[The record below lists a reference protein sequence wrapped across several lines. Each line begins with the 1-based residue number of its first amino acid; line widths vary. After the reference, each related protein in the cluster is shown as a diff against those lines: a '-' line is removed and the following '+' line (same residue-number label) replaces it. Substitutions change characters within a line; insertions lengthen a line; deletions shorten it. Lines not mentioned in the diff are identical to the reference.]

1 MSTNSNATLGK
12 VTLDPKNEAIKPP
25 QKNEY
30 KALFDSMSEM
40 VEVIELIY
48 NKEQQPVDFYIR
60 DVNISFAKLLNKTK
74 EELIDKRITSVIGI
88 IEDYWLTSFATVDKT
103 GEPLRFKS
111 YGAEFDKYY
120 FVSVWKI
127 REGRIGVSFTCITE
141 SEKAEIT
148 LKKRLKKE
156 KSARNKTEQKLT
168 EKSLELQNSFD
179 ALRSVNTKLAFQN
192 EEKDRGANSLANIKV
207 ELEQQVTCL
216 NQAAI
221 VSETDASGTLIFVND
236 NFCKIFGYQRKELI
250 GKSHAVIKSG
260 KNSSNFIANMWKTI
274 STGKVWK
281 DEIINK
287 AKGNKKFIW
296 LDMTITP
303 FKDIHG
309 NIVKYVGIQFD
320 ITAQIKQKKA
330 LLKQAEKL
338 ALANSKL
345 AFQNKEKDKRVA
357 ELAKAM
363 YDLSYQNEAKDKRSK
378 EFASAKEE
386 KEKRADELALANA
399 ELAFQNKEKDR
410 RSEELL
416 IAKEEKEKRA
426 HELTI
431 ANKELAFQNKE
442 KEQRATELVSA
453 NIELAFQNEEKEK
466 RADELALANAE
477 LAFQNKEKDRRSE
490 ELLIAKEEKEKR
502 AHELT
507 IANKELAF
515 QNKEKEQRATEL
527 VSANI
532 ELAFQNEEKE
542 KRVQELAIAKELR
555 QFIETSSTPIFGID
569 HIGLINEWNQASQKV
584 TGYQKEEVLGIHW
597 KTFTPAKS
605 EKKASS
611 VLNLVLEGKQTENF
625 EFSIFSKDK
634 NQVIL
639 LVNSSARRDT
649 HGKITGVLAVG
660 QDITELV
667 GYRNE
672 LEIKVKERTV
682 KLNEALEKQKELNE
696 LKSKFV
702 STASHEFRTPLTAI
716 NFAAG
721 SIKKYWGK
729 MEPNLVE
736 KKLYKIENQVLHMT
750 RLLDDVL
757 MVGQAGAGELKN
769 NPTDVYLGDFIN
781 EIIEEVSISRE
792 QSHQID
798 VLDPEDLK
806 KNTVFIDK
814 KLGRN
819 IFINL
824 ISNAVKYS
832 ANSKKIVIQFS
843 SNKKYIIISVTDF
856 GIGISNTELKTIF
869 NPFSRGKNVDLIQG
883 TGLGLSIVKEAITA
897 MQGKI
902 LVNSS
907 IGKGTTFITKLPKTK

>member
-260 KNSSNFIANMWKTI
+260 KNSSSFIANMWKTI

-345 AFQNKEKDKRVA
+345 ASQNKEKDKHVA

-757 MVGQAGAGELKN
+757 MVGQAGTGELKN

-902 LVNSS
+902 LVKSS

>member
-141 SEKAEIT
+141 SEKAEIA

-236 NFCKIFGYQRKELI
+236 NFCKVFGYQRKELI

-260 KNSSNFIANMWKTI
+260 KNSSSFIANMWKTI

-345 AFQNKEKDKRVA
+345 ASQNKEKDKHVA

-378 EFASAKEE
+378 EFASAK
-386 KEKRADELALANA
+386 
-399 ELAFQNKEKDR
+399 
-410 RSEELL
+410 
-416 IAKEEKEKRA
+416 
-426 HELTI
+426 
-431 ANKELAFQNKE
+431 
-442 KEQRATELVSA
+442 
-453 NIELAFQNEEKEK
+453 EEKEK

-682 KLNEALEKQKELNE
+682 KLNQALEKQKELNE

-902 LVNSS
+902 LVKSS

>member
-156 KSARNKTEQKLT
+156 KSTRNKTEQKLT

-260 KNSSNFIANMWKTI
+260 KNSSSFIANMWKTI

-345 AFQNKEKDKRVA
+345 ASQNKEKDKHVA

-378 EFASAKEE
+378 EFASAK
-386 KEKRADELALANA
+386 
-399 ELAFQNKEKDR
+399 
-410 RSEELL
+410 
-416 IAKEEKEKRA
+416 
-426 HELTI
+426 
-431 ANKELAFQNKE
+431 
-442 KEQRATELVSA
+442 
-453 NIELAFQNEEKEK
+453 EEKEK

-757 MVGQAGAGELKN
+757 MVGQAGTGELKN

-902 LVNSS
+902 LVKSS

>member
-156 KSARNKTEQKLT
+156 KSTRNKTEQKLT

-260 KNSSNFIANMWKTI
+260 KNSSSFIANMWKTI

-378 EFASAKEE
+378 EFASAK
-386 KEKRADELALANA
+386 
-399 ELAFQNKEKDR
+399 
-410 RSEELL
+410 
-416 IAKEEKEKRA
+416 
-426 HELTI
+426 
-431 ANKELAFQNKE
+431 
-442 KEQRATELVSA
+442 
-453 NIELAFQNEEKEK
+453 EEKEK

-682 KLNEALEKQKELNE
+682 KLNQALEKQKELNE

-902 LVNSS
+902 LVKSS

>member
-1 MSTNSNATLGK
+1 MSTNSNATLEK

-48 NKEQQPVDFYIR
+48 NKQQQPIDFYIR

-192 EEKDRGANSLANIKV
+192 EEKDRGADSLANIKV

-345 AFQNKEKDKRVA
+345 AFQNKEKG
-357 ELAKAM
+357 
-363 YDLSYQNEAKDKRSK
+363 
-378 EFASAKEE
+378 
-386 KEKRADELALANA
+386 KRADELALAN
-399 ELAFQNKEKDR
+399 E
-410 RSEELL
+410 
-416 IAKEEKEKRA
+416 
-426 HELTI
+426 
-431 ANKELAFQNKE
+431 
-442 KEQRATELVSA
+442 
-453 NIELAFQNEEKEK
+453 
-466 RADELALANAE
+466 E

>member
-1 MSTNSNATLGK
+1 M
-12 VTLDPKNEAIKPP
+12 
-25 QKNEY
+25 
-30 KALFDSMSEM
+30 
-40 VEVIELIY
+40 
-48 NKEQQPVDFYIR
+48 
-60 DVNISFAKLLNKTK
+60 
-74 EELIDKRITSVIGI
+74 
-88 IEDYWLTSFATVDKT
+88 
-103 GEPLRFKS
+103 
-111 YGAEFDKYY
+111 
-120 FVSVWKI
+120 
-127 REGRIGVSFTCITE
+127 
-141 SEKAEIT
+141 
-148 LKKRLKKE
+148 
-156 KSARNKTEQKLT
+156 
-168 EKSLELQNSFD
+168 
-179 ALRSVNTKLAFQN
+179 
-192 EEKDRGANSLANIKV
+192 
-207 ELEQQVTCL
+207 
-216 NQAAI
+216 
-221 VSETDASGTLIFVND
+221 
-236 NFCKIFGYQRKELI
+236 
-250 GKSHAVIKSG
+250 
-260 KNSSNFIANMWKTI
+260 
-274 STGKVWK
+274 
-281 DEIINK
+281 
-287 AKGNKKFIW
+287 
-296 LDMTITP
+296 
-303 FKDIHG
+303 
-309 NIVKYVGIQFD
+309 
-320 ITAQIKQKKA
+320 
-330 LLKQAEKL
+330 
-338 ALANSKL
+338 
-345 AFQNKEKDKRVA
+345 
-357 ELAKAM
+357 
-363 YDLSYQNEAKDKRSK
+363 
-378 EFASAKEE
+378 
-386 KEKRADELALANA
+386 
-399 ELAFQNKEKDR
+399 
-410 RSEELL
+410 
-416 IAKEEKEKRA
+416 
-426 HELTI
+426 
-431 ANKELAFQNKE
+431 
-442 KEQRATELVSA
+442 
-453 NIELAFQNEEKEK
+453 
-466 RADELALANAE
+466 
-477 LAFQNKEKDRRSE
+477 
-490 ELLIAKEEKEKR
+490 LIAKEEKEKR

-682 KLNEALEKQKELNE
+682 KLNQALEKQKELNE

-902 LVNSS
+902 LVKSS

>member
-1 MSTNSNATLGK
+1 MSTNSNATLEK

-48 NKEQQPVDFYIR
+48 NKQQQPIDFYIR

-192 EEKDRGANSLANIKV
+192 EEKDRGADSLANIKV

-236 NFCKIFGYQRKELI
+236 NFCKVFGYQRKELI

-363 YDLSYQNEAKDKRSK
+363 YDLSYQNEEKDKRSK
-378 EFASAKEE
+378 ELASAKEE
-386 KEKRADELALANA
+386 KEKRA
-399 ELAFQNKEKDR
+399 
-410 RSEELL
+410 
-416 IAKEEKEKRA
+416 
-426 HELTI
+426 
-431 ANKELAFQNKE
+431 KELD
-442 KEQRATELVSA
+442 LA
-453 NIELAFQNEEKEK
+453 NIELAFQNEEKGK

-902 LVNSS
+902 LVKSS

>member
-141 SEKAEIT
+141 SEKAEIA

-260 KNSSNFIANMWKTI
+260 KNSSSFIANMWKTI

-345 AFQNKEKDKRVA
+345 ASQNKEKDKHVA

-378 EFASAKEE
+378 EFASAK
-386 KEKRADELALANA
+386 
-399 ELAFQNKEKDR
+399 
-410 RSEELL
+410 
-416 IAKEEKEKRA
+416 
-426 HELTI
+426 
-431 ANKELAFQNKE
+431 
-442 KEQRATELVSA
+442 
-453 NIELAFQNEEKEK
+453 EEKEK

-682 KLNEALEKQKELNE
+682 KLNQALEKQKELNE

-702 STASHEFRTPLTAI
+702 STASHEFRTHLTAI

-902 LVNSS
+902 LVKSS

>member
-48 NKEQQPVDFYIR
+48 NKQQQPIDFYIR

-260 KNSSNFIANMWKTI
+260 KNSSSFIANMWKTI

-345 AFQNKEKDKRVA
+345 ASQNKEKDKHVA

-378 EFASAKEE
+378 EFASAK
-386 KEKRADELALANA
+386 
-399 ELAFQNKEKDR
+399 
-410 RSEELL
+410 
-416 IAKEEKEKRA
+416 
-426 HELTI
+426 
-431 ANKELAFQNKE
+431 
-442 KEQRATELVSA
+442 
-453 NIELAFQNEEKEK
+453 EEKEK

-682 KLNEALEKQKELNE
+682 KLNQALEKQKELNE

-902 LVNSS
+902 LVKSS

>member
-48 NKEQQPVDFYIR
+48 NKQQQPIDFYIR

-260 KNSSNFIANMWKTI
+260 KNSSSFIANMWKTI

-378 EFASAKEE
+378 EFASAK
-386 KEKRADELALANA
+386 
-399 ELAFQNKEKDR
+399 
-410 RSEELL
+410 
-416 IAKEEKEKRA
+416 
-426 HELTI
+426 
-431 ANKELAFQNKE
+431 
-442 KEQRATELVSA
+442 
-453 NIELAFQNEEKEK
+453 EEKEK

-902 LVNSS
+902 LVKSS

>member
-141 SEKAEIT
+141 SEKAEIA

-260 KNSSNFIANMWKTI
+260 KNSSSFIANMWKTI

-345 AFQNKEKDKRVA
+345 ASQNKEKDKHVA

-378 EFASAKEE
+378 EFASAK
-386 KEKRADELALANA
+386 
-399 ELAFQNKEKDR
+399 
-410 RSEELL
+410 
-416 IAKEEKEKRA
+416 
-426 HELTI
+426 
-431 ANKELAFQNKE
+431 
-442 KEQRATELVSA
+442 
-453 NIELAFQNEEKEK
+453 EEKEK

-682 KLNEALEKQKELNE
+682 KLNQALEKQKELNE

-902 LVNSS
+902 LVKSS

>member
-141 SEKAEIT
+141 SEKAEIA

-156 KSARNKTEQKLT
+156 KSTRNKTEQKLT

-216 NQAAI
+216 YQAAI

-260 KNSSNFIANMWKTI
+260 KNSSSFIANMWKTI

-338 ALANSKL
+338 ALANSK
-345 AFQNKEKDKRVA
+345 
-357 ELAKAM
+357 
-363 YDLSYQNEAKDKRSK
+363 
-378 EFASAKEE
+378 
-386 KEKRADELALANA
+386 
-399 ELAFQNKEKDR
+399 
-410 RSEELL
+410 
-416 IAKEEKEKRA
+416 
-426 HELTI
+426 
-431 ANKELAFQNKE
+431 
-442 KEQRATELVSA
+442 
-453 NIELAFQNEEKEK
+453 
-466 RADELALANAE
+466 
-477 LAFQNKEKDRRSE
+477 
-490 ELLIAKEEKEKR
+490 
-502 AHELT
+502 
-507 IANKELAF
+507 LAF

-682 KLNEALEKQKELNE
+682 KLNQALEKQKELNE

>member
-1 MSTNSNATLGK
+1 MSTNSNATLEK

-48 NKEQQPVDFYIR
+48 NKQQQPIDFYIR

-192 EEKDRGANSLANIKV
+192 EEKDRGADSLANIKV

-236 NFCKIFGYQRKELI
+236 NFCKVFGYQRKELI

-363 YDLSYQNEAKDKRSK
+363 YDLSYQNEEKDKRSK
-378 EFASAKEE
+378 ELASAKEE
-386 KEKRADELALANA
+386 KEKRA
-399 ELAFQNKEKDR
+399 
-410 RSEELL
+410 
-416 IAKEEKEKRA
+416 
-426 HELTI
+426 
-431 ANKELAFQNKE
+431 KELD
-442 KEQRATELVSA
+442 LA
-453 NIELAFQNEEKEK
+453 NIELAFQNEEKGK

-832 ANSKKIVIQFS
+832 ANSEKIVIQFS

-902 LVNSS
+902 LVKSS

>member
-127 REGRIGVSFTCITE
+127 REGRIGISFTCITE

-156 KSARNKTEQKLT
+156 KNTRNKTEQKLT

-260 KNSSNFIANMWKTI
+260 KNSSSFIANMWKTI

-345 AFQNKEKDKRVA
+345 ASQNKEKDKHVA

-378 EFASAKEE
+378 EFASAK
-386 KEKRADELALANA
+386 
-399 ELAFQNKEKDR
+399 
-410 RSEELL
+410 
-416 IAKEEKEKRA
+416 
-426 HELTI
+426 
-431 ANKELAFQNKE
+431 
-442 KEQRATELVSA
+442 
-453 NIELAFQNEEKEK
+453 EEKEK

-682 KLNEALEKQKELNE
+682 KLNQALEKQK
-696 LKSKFV
+696 
-702 STASHEFRTPLTAI
+702 
-716 NFAAG
+716 
-721 SIKKYWGK
+721 
-729 MEPNLVE
+729 
-736 KKLYKIENQVLHMT
+736 
-750 RLLDDVL
+750 
-757 MVGQAGAGELKN
+757 
-769 NPTDVYLGDFIN
+769 
-781 EIIEEVSISRE
+781 
-792 QSHQID
+792 
-798 VLDPEDLK
+798 
-806 KNTVFIDK
+806 
-814 KLGRN
+814 
-819 IFINL
+819 
-824 ISNAVKYS
+824 
-832 ANSKKIVIQFS
+832 
-843 SNKKYIIISVTDF
+843 
-856 GIGISNTELKTIF
+856 
-869 NPFSRGKNVDLIQG
+869 
-883 TGLGLSIVKEAITA
+883 
-897 MQGKI
+897 
-902 LVNSS
+902 
-907 IGKGTTFITKLPKTK
+907 

>member
-192 EEKDRGANSLANIKV
+192 EEKDRGADSLANIKV

-236 NFCKIFGYQRKELI
+236 NFCKVFGYQRKELI

-345 AFQNKEKDKRVA
+345 ASQNKEKDKHVA

-378 EFASAKEE
+378 EFASAK
-386 KEKRADELALANA
+386 
-399 ELAFQNKEKDR
+399 
-410 RSEELL
+410 
-416 IAKEEKEKRA
+416 
-426 HELTI
+426 
-431 ANKELAFQNKE
+431 
-442 KEQRATELVSA
+442 
-453 NIELAFQNEEKEK
+453 EEKEK

-902 LVNSS
+902 LVKSS

>member
-1 MSTNSNATLGK
+1 MSTNSNATLEK

-30 KALFDSMSEM
+30 KTLFDSMSEM

-48 NKEQQPVDFYIR
+48 NKQQQPIDFYIR

-156 KSARNKTEQKLT
+156 KSTRNKTEQKLT

-260 KNSSNFIANMWKTI
+260 KNSSSFIANMWKTI

-832 ANSKKIVIQFS
+832 ANSEKIVIQFS

-902 LVNSS
+902 LVKSS

>member
-141 SEKAEIT
+141 SEKAEIA

-260 KNSSNFIANMWKTI
+260 KNSTSFIANMWKTI

-345 AFQNKEKDKRVA
+345 ASQNKEKDKHVA

-378 EFASAKEE
+378 EFASAK
-386 KEKRADELALANA
+386 
-399 ELAFQNKEKDR
+399 
-410 RSEELL
+410 
-416 IAKEEKEKRA
+416 
-426 HELTI
+426 
-431 ANKELAFQNKE
+431 
-442 KEQRATELVSA
+442 
-453 NIELAFQNEEKEK
+453 EEKEK

-682 KLNEALEKQKELNE
+682 KLNQALEKQKELNE

-902 LVNSS
+902 LVKSS

>member
-141 SEKAEIT
+141 SEKAEIA

-260 KNSSNFIANMWKTI
+260 KNSSSFIANMWKTI

-345 AFQNKEKDKRVA
+345 ASQNKEKDKHVA

-442 KEQRATELVSA
+442 KE
-453 NIELAFQNEEKEK
+453 K
-466 RADELALANAE
+466 
-477 LAFQNKEKDRRSE
+477 
-490 ELLIAKEEKEKR
+490 
-502 AHELT
+502 
-507 IANKELAF
+507 
-515 QNKEKEQRATEL
+515 RATEL

-682 KLNEALEKQKELNE
+682 KLNQALEKQKELNE

-902 LVNSS
+902 LVKSS

>member
-48 NKEQQPVDFYIR
+48 NKQQQPIDFYIR

-192 EEKDRGANSLANIKV
+192 EEKDRGADSLANIKV

-236 NFCKIFGYQRKELI
+236 NFCKVFGYQRKELI

-378 EFASAKEE
+378 EFASAK
-386 KEKRADELALANA
+386 
-399 ELAFQNKEKDR
+399 
-410 RSEELL
+410 
-416 IAKEEKEKRA
+416 
-426 HELTI
+426 
-431 ANKELAFQNKE
+431 
-442 KEQRATELVSA
+442 
-453 NIELAFQNEEKEK
+453 EEKEK

-902 LVNSS
+902 LVKSS

>member
-1 MSTNSNATLGK
+1 MSTNSNATLEK

-30 KALFDSMSEM
+30 KTLFDSMSEM

-48 NKEQQPVDFYIR
+48 NKQQQPIDFYIR

-156 KSARNKTEQKLT
+156 KSTRNKTEQKLT

-260 KNSSNFIANMWKTI
+260 KNSSSFIANMWKTI

-832 ANSKKIVIQFS
+832 ANSEKIVIQFS